1 MKRNMNLKATAGILL
16 AQATMLGAIA
26 APTVTA
32 LADEGDAKQ
41 FTVAT
46 VRWTDAWPNDFL
58 KEGVMAEM
66 EEKAGVDLDWQI
78 YYNSDWSEQK
88 SLLLASGEL
97 PDAFVGSICL
107 NSSDMAQNKDYFVD
121 LTPYI
126 REKDNV
132 LAVEIHKMCSAAF
145 LEDQDFFRFF
155 GIFRNVSLRALPE
168 AHVEDMWL
176 NPVLNEDNVSGTLN
190 TNIRVSATE
199 NQDVYARIIL
209 KNVDDQVIL
218 ERNIELEDK
227 DGDFVGSISDDIK
240 DIKKWDNHTPY
251 LYKAYIEL
259 LKADGEIIEV
269 VPYRIGFRRIEIKNK
284 VMLLNG
290 ERLIINGV
298 NRHEWNPKTGRC
310 IGLEDMVSDINCM
323 TRNNINAVRTC
334 HYPDQIPWYYMC
346 DDAGIYVMA
355 ETNLESHGSWQK
367 LGAVEPSV
375 NIPGSISQWRKVVVD
390 RARTN
395 YETFKNHT
403 SILFWSLGNE
413 SYAGDDIKA
422 MNTYFKERQDGRLVH
437 YEGSFYTRQYEDTIS
452 DVESRMYAKPYE
464 IREYLSNHPKKPYLL
479 CEYMHDMGNSL
490 GGFDSYIKLI
500 DEFEMYQGG
509 FIWDFIDQAIL
520 VKDHVTGKE
529 VLRYGGDF
537 DDRPSDYEFSGNG
550 IVFADRKEKPAMQEV
565 RYYYG
570 LYR

>member
-1 MKRNMNLKATAGILL
+1 
-16 AQATMLGAIA
+16 
-26 APTVTA
+26 
-32 LADEGDAKQ
+32 
-41 FTVAT
+41 
-46 VRWTDAWPNDFL
+46 
-58 KEGVMAEM
+58 
-66 EEKAGVDLDWQI
+66 
-78 YYNSDWSEQK
+78 
-88 SLLLASGEL
+88 
-97 PDAFVGSICL
+97 
-107 NSSDMAQNKDYFVD
+107 
-121 LTPYI
+121 
-126 REKDNV
+126 
-132 LAVEIHKMCSAAF
+132 
-145 LEDQDFFRFF
+145 
-155 GIFRNVSLRALPE
+155 
-168 AHVEDMWL
+168 MWL

-199 NQDVYARIIL
+199 NQDVCARIIL

-240 DIKKWDNHTPY
+240 DIKKWDDHTPY

-334 HYPDQIPWYYMC
+334 HYPDQIPLYYMC

-375 NIPGSISQWRKVVVD
+375 NIPGSISQWREGVVD

-422 MNTYFKERQDGRLVH
+422 MNTYFKERLDGRLVH
-437 YEGSFYTRQYEDTIS
+437 YEGSFYTSQYEDTIS

-490 GGFDSYIKLI
+490 GGFDSYFKLI
-500 DEFEMYQGG
+500 DEFEMYQGV

-529 VLRYGGDF
+529 ALRYGGDF

>member
-1 MKRNMNLKATAGILL
+1 M
-16 AQATMLGAIA
+16 
-26 APTVTA
+26 
-32 LADEGDAKQ
+32 
-41 FTVAT
+41 
-46 VRWTDAWPNDFL
+46 
-58 KEGVMAEM
+58 
-66 EEKAGVDLDWQI
+66 
-78 YYNSDWSEQK
+78 
-88 SLLLASGEL
+88 
-97 PDAFVGSICL
+97 
-107 NSSDMAQNKDYFVD
+107 
-121 LTPYI
+121 
-126 REKDNV
+126 
-132 LAVEIHKMCSAAF
+132 
-145 LEDQDFFRFF
+145 
-155 GIFRNVSLRALPE
+155 
-168 AHVEDMWL
+168 

-537 DDRPSDYEFSGNG
+537 DDRPSDYESQEMESYLLIEKKNQQC
-550 IVFADRKEKPAMQEV
+550 RK
-565 RYYYG
+565 
-570 LYR
+570 